1 MNLGLV
7 IYGSLEQRT
16 GGYLYDRQLV
26 AHLRQQGDRLEVFS
40 LPWQSYA
47 PHLLHNLSRRIDRW
61 ARAAAFDLLLQDELN
76 HPSLVWAN
84 RRLGRQGLPLVSIVH
99 HLRSNEVH
107 RPLALTVYRWVERTY
122 LRSVD
127 ALVCNSQPT
136 RDAAQALAGRPLPS
150 VVAWPGANRQRQRI
164 QPEQVMVRAREPGPL
179 RLLYLGAITPRKGL
193 DVLLRSLAR
202 FPRGSLR
209 LTIVGDTERDAQFAR
224 RMIERSRQL
233 AVPVEFLGP
242 VPDDHLDRLFTSHQA
257 LVVPSWHEGFGI
269 SYLEAMGFGL
279 ACLASASGGAADL
292 VRHGVEGFLI
302 PPGEDL
308 KLAEAISQLHS
319 DRSLLARMG
328 LAGLERARK
337 HPTWESTGAKIR
349 DFLVAV
355 AGQRRTE
362 SAGGGLV

>member
-26 AHLRQQGDRLEVFS
+26 ANLRQQGDCLEVFS

-47 PHLLHNLSRRIDRW
+47 SHLLHNFSRRIDRW
-61 ARAAAFDLLLQDELN
+61 ARAVALDLLLEDELN
-76 HPSLVWAN
+76 HPSLFWAN
-84 RRLGRQGLPLVSIVH
+84 RRLRRQGVPLVSIVH
-99 HLRSNEVH
+99 HLRSNEAYP
-107 RPLALTVYRWVERTY
+107 PLALAIYRWVERVY

-127 ALVCNSQPT
+127 AVVCNSYPT
-136 RDAAQALAGRPLPS
+136 LGAAQALAGRPLRS
-150 VVAWPGANRQRQRI
+150 LVAWPGAERQRQRI
-164 QPEQVMVRAREPGPL
+164 QPEQVSVRAKEPGPL

-193 DVLLRSLAR
+193 DVLLRALDR

-209 LTIVGDTERDAQFAR
+209 LTVVGETERDPGFAR
-224 RMIERSRQL
+224 HMLERSRQL

-242 VPDDHLDRLFTSHQA
+242 LPDDRLDRLFTSHQV

-269 SYLEAMGFGL
+269 GYLEAMGFGL

-292 VRHGVEGFLI
+292 VRDGAEGFLI
-302 PPGEDL
+302 PPGDDL
-308 KLAEAISQLHS
+308 KLAEALGQLHS

-328 LAGLERARK
+328 QAGLERARK
-337 HPTWESTGAKIR
+337 HPTWETTSAAIR
-349 DFLVAV
+349 DFLVEV
-355 AGQRRTE
+355 INQQRTE
-362 SAGGGLV
+362 